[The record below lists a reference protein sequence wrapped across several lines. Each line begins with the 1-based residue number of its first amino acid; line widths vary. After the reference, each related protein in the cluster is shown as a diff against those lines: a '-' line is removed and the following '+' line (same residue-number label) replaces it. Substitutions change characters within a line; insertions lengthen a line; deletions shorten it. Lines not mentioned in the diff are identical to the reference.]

1 MTGPI
6 RTALYVRKGGFVF
19 RVQVDGLAAE
29 EIKAKEKTLAEDV
42 LAKL

>member
-6 RTALYVRKGGFVF
+6 RTALCVRKGGFVF
-19 RVQVDGLAAE
+19 RAQVDGLAA
-29 EIKAKEKTLAEDV
+29 KEKTLEEDV